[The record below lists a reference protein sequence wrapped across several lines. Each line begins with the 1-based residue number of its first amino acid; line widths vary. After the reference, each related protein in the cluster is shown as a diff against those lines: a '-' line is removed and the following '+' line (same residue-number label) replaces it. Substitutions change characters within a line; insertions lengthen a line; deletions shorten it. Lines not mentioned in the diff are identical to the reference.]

1 MKIQVI
7 YLLLFS
13 CVFWGL
19 SCSDTESVAQTAPVD
34 VPEGL
39 SFSSERP
46 DADQPLTI
54 TFKAAKSSDLY
65 GYKGDVYLHI
75 GIVNEEAWLF
85 VPAEWNENI
94 DKCKMTSEGNNCWSI
109 SLSPSIREWFASGET
124 PVNELGIVIRN
135 EDGTKKGTDTDF
147 YINLNSATL

>member
-39 SFSSERP
+39 SFSSEQP

-54 TFKAAKSSDLY
+54 TFKAASRLTFTDI
-65 GYKGDVYLHI
+65 KGMYTCIL
-75 GIVNEEAWLF
+75 
-85 VPAEWNENI
+85 
-94 DKCKMTSEGNNCWSI
+94 
-109 SLSPSIREWFASGET
+109 
-124 PVNELGIVIRN
+124 EL
-135 EDGTKKGTDTDF
+135 
-147 YINLNSATL
+147 

>member
-1 MKIQVI
+1 MS
-7 YLLLFS
+7 L
-13 CVFWGL
+13 GL

-75 GIVNEEAWLF
+75 GIVNEEHGCSYL
-85 VPAEWNENI
+85 PNGMKI
-94 DKCKMTSEGNNCWSI
+94 
-109 SLSPSIREWFASGET
+109 L
-124 PVNELGIVIRN
+124 
-135 EDGTKKGTDTDF
+135 
-147 YINLNSATL
+147 INAK

>member
-94 DKCKMTSEGNNCWSI
+94 DKCK
-109 SLSPSIREWFASGET
+109 
-124 PVNELGIVIRN
+124 
-135 EDGTKKGTDTDF
+135 
-147 YINLNSATL
+147 

>member
-1 MKIQVI
+1 MSLGAV
-7 YLLLFS
+7 LF
-13 CVFWGL
+13 GYRK
-19 SCSDTESVAQTAPVD
+19 CSANCSGRCARRIK
-34 VPEGL
+34 
-39 SFSSERP
+39 FSSERP

-109 SLSPSIREWFASGET
+109 SLSPSIREWFASGKRLSMSL
-124 PVNELGIVIRN
+124 EL
-135 EDGTKKGTDTDF
+135 
-147 YINLNSATL
+147 